1 MKYVKKP
8 IPVDAV
14 QITSPFVITDMPLWF
29 ITAYT
34 RGDVYFDNTGSAQN
48 GLTIK
53 TLEGK
58 MFAPWGYVI
67 VKGVDGELYPVRGDI
82 FQKTYEEYKG

>member
-1 MKYVKKP
+1 MKYIKKP

-14 QITSPFVITDMPLWF
+14 QITSPFLVTDMPLWF

-34 RGDVYFDNTGSAQN
+34 RGDIFFNNTSSAQK
-48 GLTIK
+48 GVSIK
-53 TLEGK
+53 TLEGN
-58 MFAPWGYVI
+58 MFAPWGSYI

-82 FQKTYEEYKG
+82 FQKTYDEYHE